1 MLNFFKKNNEGFK
14 TISLEECRTLM
25 NSEKNLVVLDVRT
38 EHEHETEGKLDN
50 SILIDFFKLSNFK
63 NKIKEL
69 DKSKTYLVYCAV
81 GGRSKAAAALMVKNG
96 FEKVYEM
103 AGGLKAWQKTY
114 SMAEPQITKLSHEE
128 AREKRDDIIKRLN
141 RIEGQVRGVKKMVD
155 NEDYCANIL
164 NQTLAINSA
173 MKSVNKEI
181 MELFLNVCLNEER
194 NMEDFFTYVKKM
206 MK

>member
-14 TISLEECRTLM
+14 TLSLEECKNLM
-25 NSEKNLVVLDVRT
+25 DSEKDLIYLDVRT
-38 EHEHETEGKLDN
+38 EKEYENESRLEN
-50 SILIDFFKLSNFK
+50 AVLVDFFKLNNFK
-63 NKIKEL
+63 KEVSAM
-69 DKSKTYLVYCAV
+69 DKKTPYLVYCAV
-81 GGRSKAAAALMVKNG
+81 GGRSKAAAALMVKMG
-96 FEKVYEM
+96 FENVYEM
-103 AGGLKAWQKTY
+103 AGGLKAWQKKY
-114 SMAEPQITKLSHEE
+114 SNMEPQITKLSPEE
-128 AREKRDDIIKRLN
+128 AREKREDIMKRLSK
-141 RIEGQVRGVKKMVD
+141 IEGQVRGVKKMVD

>member
-1 MLNFFKKNNEGFK
+1 MLNFFRKNDEGFK
-14 TISLEECRTLM
+14 ILSLEECKSLM
-25 NSEKNLVVLDVRT
+25 DIKKDLIYLDVRT
-38 EHEHETEGKLDN
+38 EKEYESEGQLEGAM
-50 SILIDFFKLSNFK
+50 LIDFFKLSNFK
-63 NKIKEL
+63 KEVDNL
-69 DKSKTYLVYCAV
+69 DKKTPYLVYCAV
-81 GGRSKAAAALMVKNG
+81 GGRSKAAAALMVKMG
-96 FEKVYEM
+96 FEEVYEM

-114 SMAEPQITKLSHEE
+114 SNVQPLITKLNNEE
-128 AREKRDDIIKRLN
+128 AREKREDIMKRLN
-141 RIEGQVRGVKKMVD
+141 KIEGQVRGVKKMVD

>member
-1 MLNFFKKNNEGFK
+1 MLNFFRKNDEGFK
-14 TISLEECRTLM
+14 ILSLEECKSLM
-25 NSEKNLVVLDVRT
+25 DIRKDLVYLDVRT
-38 EHEHETEGKLDN
+38 EKEYESEGQLEGAM
-50 SILIDFFKLSNFK
+50 LIDFFKLSNFK
-63 NKIKEL
+63 KEVDKL
-69 DKSKTYLVYCAV
+69 DKKTPYLVYCAV
-81 GGRSKAAAALMVKNG
+81 GGRSKAAAALMVKMG
-96 FEKVYEM
+96 FEEVYEM

-114 SMAEPQITKLSHEE
+114 SNVQPLITKLNNEE
-128 AREKRDDIIKRLN
+128 AREKREDIMKRLN
-141 RIEGQVRGVKKMVD
+141 KIEGQVRGVKRMVD

>member
-14 TISLEECRTLM
+14 TLSLEEC
-25 NSEKNLVVLDVRT
+25 KNLMDIRKDLVYLDVRT
-38 EHEHETEGKLDN
+38 EKEHESEGNIEN
-50 SILIDFFKLSNFK
+50 SLVIDFFKLSNFK
-63 NKIKEL
+63 KEIEKL
-69 DKSKTYLVYCAV
+69 DKNLPYLVYCAV
-81 GGRSKAAAALMVKNG
+81 GGRSKAAAALMVKMG
-96 FEKVYEM
+96 FVEVYDM

-114 SMAEPQITKLSHEE
+114 SNTQPLITKLSQEE
-128 AREKRDDIIKRLN
+128 AREKREDIMKRLSK
-141 RIEGQVRGVKKMVD
+141 IEGQVRGVKKMVD

>member
-1 MLNFFKKNNEGFK
+1 MLKIFKGNDEGFK
-14 TISLEECRTLM
+14 ILSLEEC
-25 NSEKNLVVLDVRT
+25 KNLMDTRKDLVYLDVRT
-38 EHEHETEGKLDN
+38 ENEHETNGNLEG
-50 SILIDFFKLSNFK
+50 SILIDFFKLANFK
-63 NKIKEL
+63 KEVEKL
-69 DKSKTYLVYCAV
+69 DKKMPHLVYCAI
-81 GGRSKAAAALMVKNG
+81 GGRSKAAAALMVKMG
-96 FEKVYEM
+96 FEEVYEM

-114 SMAEPQITKLSHEE
+114 SNTQPLITKLDADE
-128 AREKRDDIIKRLN
+128 AREKRDEIIKRLS

-164 NQTLAINSA
+164 NQTLAISSA
-173 MKSVNKEI
+173 MKGVNKEI

>member
-1 MLNFFKKNNEGFK
+1 
-14 TISLEECRTLM
+14 
-25 NSEKNLVVLDVRT
+25 
-38 EHEHETEGKLDN
+38 
-50 SILIDFFKLSNFK
+50 
-63 NKIKEL
+63 
-69 DKSKTYLVYCAV
+69 
-81 GGRSKAAAALMVKNG
+81 
-96 FEKVYEM
+96 
-103 AGGLKAWQKTY
+103 
-114 SMAEPQITKLSHEE
+114 
-128 AREKRDDIIKRLN
+128 
-141 RIEGQVRGVKKMVD
+141 MVD